1 MEGWPKS
8 LVICAP
14 GHTNREQAASLA
26 PASGGNLN
34 IMNLMGWYN
43 MINLFIF
50 LYISWYFISYIPAI
64 FVLVVKS
71 LTMSPPK
78 SWYLTCVYIYTYTCV
93 CIYAL
98 IHIHIP
104 IEYRHWKSTTNFTAR
119 NFRRSIFR
127 CPFIHN
133 GHVFPF
139 QYRKSWWSIN
149 LVSSCFNRIHSSGG
163 CLLAFREVLNNDR
176 GQYSFVLDQRRPSL
190 NFGWNPQRGHFQQTQ
205 CWRIW
210 LDSVSKNCGRTW

>member
-34 IMNLMGWYN
+34 IMNLMGWY

-78 SWYLTCVYIYTYTCV
+78 SWYLPCVYIYIHTPVCV
-93 CIYAL
+93 
-98 IHIHIP
+98 
-104 IEYRHWKSTTNFTAR
+104 FT
-119 NFRRSIFR
+119 
-127 CPFIHN
+127 P
-133 GHVFPF
+133 
-139 QYRKSWWSIN
+139 WSISTFQLN
-149 LVSSCFNRIHSSGG
+149 IGTGSPQPISLLAIFDGLFLGVHSSTMDM
-163 CLLAFREVLNNDR
+163 FSRSNTENPD
-176 GQYSFVLDQRRPSL
+176 GQS
-190 NFGWNPQRGHFQQTQ
+190 
-205 CWRIW
+205 I
-210 LDSVSKNCGRTW
+210 